1 MVNSVVWT
9 AEEAKYLKALL
20 RWQDAAPPRRP
31 EDERRPR
38 TAAAAPV
45 TASEVE
51 RRRQKQQQS
60 EQVPRP
66 IPQSQQKSQQPV
78 GEFRVLVVGARGTGK
93 TAILTRFGQDTFR
106 GSGKPPD
113 PFYERGCRHPLTLE
127 DGRVYVVD
135 ALEMPSKHL
144 LSNPMLAQAVD
155 ITEAAVLVYDV
166 GNAASLRLA
175 EGLAEFILDHITSSG
190 PGGRHYGLLLVGNKS
205 DLDDSIAVDDKD
217 VGLASEREL
226 SLADGAAAAAR
237 IRLPPPSPPPS
248 SSAFSPETKTAAPCP
263 FLEVS
268 AKTGANVDAIFPLVA
283 HDILR
288 LRRLNMLRY
297 RERAE
302 HDRRLKLLTQQSQL
316 PPPAPPPAVARRTPS
331 RGAASTTPS
340 RKRAG
345 LWKGLFSRRQ
355 SESAY

>member
-20 RWQDAAPPRRP
+20 RWQDAAPPRHP
-31 EDERRPR
+31 EDDRRPR

-45 TASEVE
+45 TASEME

-60 EQVPRP
+60 E
-66 IPQSQQKSQQPV
+66 QQPV

-93 TAILTRFGQDTFR
+93 TAILTRV
-106 GSGKPPD
+106 SS
-113 PFYERGCRHPLTLE
+113 

-175 EGLAEFILDHITSSG
+175 EGLAEFVLDHITSSG

-205 DLDDSIAVDDKD
+205 DLDDSIA
-217 VGLASEREL
+217 
-226 SLADGAAAAAR
+226 
-237 IRLPPPSPPPS
+237 
-248 SSAFSPETKTAAPCP
+248 TKTAAPCP

-268 AKTGANVDAIFPLVA
+268 AKTGANVDAIFKLVA
-283 HDILR
+283 YDILR

-297 RERAE
+297 HERAE
-302 HDRRLKLLTQQSQL
+302 HDRRLKLLTHQSQL
-316 PPPAPPPAVARRTPS
+316 PQPPAPAARRTAS

-345 LWKGLFSRRQ
+345 LWKGLFSRRR